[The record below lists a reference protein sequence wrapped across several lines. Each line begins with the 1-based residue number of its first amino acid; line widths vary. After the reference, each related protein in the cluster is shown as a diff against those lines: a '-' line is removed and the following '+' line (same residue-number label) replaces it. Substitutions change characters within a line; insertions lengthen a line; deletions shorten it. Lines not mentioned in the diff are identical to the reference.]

1 MLVVPTTPS
10 VNKMECSLAALIACF
25 SWSNLYVDAQVSY
38 QDRSVPYH
46 EWASM
51 GTSTSRNGLV
61 ETAYRSTISYENEN
75 PYMRNAIGIKLP
87 FRSIDA
93 SIEFFHDSSMSSAKD
108 RGVNGF
114 ALRAQWFPF
123 R

>member
-1 MLVVPTTPS
+1 
-10 VNKMECSLAALIACF
+10 MECTLATLIACF
-25 SWSNLYVDAQVSY
+25 SWSNLYVDGQISY

-46 EWASM
+46 EWAYE
-51 GTSTSRNGLV
+51 GTSTSQGGLV
-61 ETAYRSTISYENEN
+61 ETTYRSTISSKDEN

-87 FRSIDA
+87 FRTIDISA
-93 SIEFFHDSSMSSAKD
+93 EIFHDSSMSSDND

-114 ALRAQWFPF
+114 AIKAQWFPF

>member
-1 MLVVPTTPS
+1 
-10 VNKMECSLAALIACF
+10 MECSLAALIACF
-25 SWSNLYVDAQVSY
+25 SWSNLYLDTQVSY

-46 EWASM
+46 EWVYM
-51 GTSTSRNGLV
+51 GTTTASSGLV
-61 ETAYRSTISYENEN
+61 ETTYVSTISNQNEN
-75 PYMRNAIGIKLP
+75 PYMRNAIGFRLP
-87 FRSIDA
+87 FRAIDVSVEA
-93 SIEFFHDSSMSSAKD
+93 FHDSSMSSERD